1 VKISRILVATALLI
15 HGLGG
20 QAMEKT
26 AYDRNG
32 NEVIDLV
39 EYARYVLDL
48 HSPPLS
54 HFDENLDGR
63 IEGVEQERAAA
74 ALQELEASVSPCV
87 DDFSVDYPDGQPLKD
102 FTAQSVTCQLRGE
115 DFFEGDFPERFT
127 VRASTEDLILFRPKS
142 GDVRRGAMFSLAR
155 DFNHSVRIASVKGA
169 IIRPVNLVDPG
180 EDKDAVRYLLPSLSI
195 NLMSD
200 ESGKNK
206 NVDTMTF
213 RLAYETGF
221 STEFLD
227 WIRLGASPIWTTDT
241 DLDLGI
247 LGADVQLEPTL
258 LGSGMNVARRFG
270 PLRVRWRGFLQSE
283 YGEVRSTDDRPQL
296 EQGDYSARGGGKLA
310 MRLWPDQVFPSGIG
324 KRLIFDVE
332 YLQLWEFA
340 GNLGDRDYFEASLS
354 YLLDPAG
361 HFRLQTKYVNGDAT
375 QALENEE
382 SWTIG
387 LGVLY

>member
-1 VKISRILVATALLI
+1 MKLPRIALAACLLL
-15 HGLGG
+15 HGLG
-20 QAMEKT
+20 AHAIEKS
-26 AYDRNG
+26 AYDRDA
-32 NEVIDLV
+32 NEVIDLM

-63 IEGVEQERAAA
+63 IQGDEQERAAE
-74 ALQELEASVSPCV
+74 ALLELEARVSPCV
-87 DDFSVDYPDGQPLKD
+87 DDFSVDYPDGQALD
-102 FTAQSVTCQLRGE
+102 AFVAQNVTCQLRDE
-115 DFFEGDFPERFT
+115 DFFAGDFPERFM

-155 DFNHSVRIASVKGA
+155 DLNKSSKIASVKGA
-169 IIRPVNLVDPG
+169 IIRPVNLVDPAT
-180 EDKDAVRYLLPSLSI
+180 ETDAVRYLLPSLTV

-200 ESGKNK
+200 DSGKNK
-206 NVDTMTF
+206 NVDTLTF

-221 STEFLD
+221 STDLLD
-227 WIRLGASPIWTTDT
+227 WARLGISPIWTTDT
-241 DLDLGI
+241 DFDLGI
-247 LGADVQLEPTL
+247 LGADLQFEPTV
-258 LGSGMNVARRFG
+258 LGSGMNVSRRFG
-270 PLRVRWRGFLQSE
+270 PIRVRWRGFLQSE
-283 YGEVRSTDDRPQL
+283 YSEVQSTDDRPQL
-296 EQGDYSARGGGKLA
+296 EEGDYSARAGGKLA
-310 MRLWPDQVFPSGIG
+310 MRLWPDGEIFSGLG
-324 KRLIFDVE
+324 KRLIFDAE

-340 GNLGDRDYFEASLS
+340 GELGDRDYFEASLS

-361 HFRLQTKYVNGDAT
+361 HFRLQTKYINGDAT